1 MIDERE
7 MVVKPGEEYPIPSE
21 NVTVQKLPVVIL
33 VDTSI
38 SMTSDLPGINAG
50 VNKMVRDI
58 QAHDVANQQVEL
70 CVISFND
77 VATLEQNWK
86 PVNQM
91 KPIEFIPSGC
101 TNLEAG
107 LTMALNKSRER
118 SDYYEH
124 LGTQVSMPFLIT
136 ITDGHANSGDF
147 NAICNEI
154 RNREKES
161 KIRPFTIA
169 VSGYDKKTIA
179 KLSDKKRVLEFTGPD
194 NHNYM
199 EFFNF
204 LTTSLKVMSISS
216 LNEAVN
222 VKSNLG
228 DPSKGSCMQIPDFND
243 WLNS

>member
-1 MIDERE
+1 MVDEKE

-38 SMTSDLPGINAG
+38 SMVGELPGINVG
-50 VNKMVRDI
+50 VNNMVRDI
-58 QAHDVANQQVEL
+58 QKHSVANQQVEL
-70 CVISFND
+70 CIISFND

-91 KPIEFIPSGC
+91 EPVKFTSSGC

-107 LTMALNKSRER
+107 LTMALNKSKER
-118 SDYYEH
+118 SKYYEK
-124 LGTQVSMPFLIT
+124 LGTQVRMPFLIT

-154 RNREKES
+154 RNREMEN

-169 VSGYDKKTIA
+169 VSGYDKGTIV
-179 KLSDKKRVLEFTGPD
+179 KLSDKKRVLEFTGPN

-216 LNEAVN
+216 ANENVN
-222 VKSNLG
+222 VDTNLG
-228 DPSKGSCMQIPDFND
+228 DPSRGSCMQVPDFNE